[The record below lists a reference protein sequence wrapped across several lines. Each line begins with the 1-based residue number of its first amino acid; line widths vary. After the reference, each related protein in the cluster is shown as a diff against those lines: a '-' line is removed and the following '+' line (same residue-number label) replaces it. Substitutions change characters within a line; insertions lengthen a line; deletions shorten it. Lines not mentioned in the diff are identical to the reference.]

1 MKTLKEHLLSVNR
14 DEVFTFLLTVTNSEF
29 HPTLVDGL
37 TKYLDEVASIEL
49 QESQYTICIDY
60 NNLNNVPRAVSVID
74 NNTSGIKHCT
84 SIFREELL
92 SALCADVLPINIV
105 ARILF
110 ETCTLGWT
118 SDLVRA
124 NLFKIRDISNLILKG
139 DINLDD
145 VSLKIIDPSH
155 ELTTEEITES
165 AKKLTDAYEKLKFEQ
180 ALFDEEAEKKA
191 FEASLNSSL
200 NI

>member
-1 MKTLKEHLLSVNR
+1 MKTLKEHLLSINR
-14 DEVFTFLLTVTNSEF
+14 DEVFAFLETVTNSQFYPALAE
-29 HPTLVDGL
+29 GL
-37 TKYLDEVASIEL
+37 TKYLDEISSIEL
-49 QESQYTICIDY
+49 QESQYAICIDY
-60 NNLNNVPRAVSVID
+60 NNLNTVPRAIFVID

-84 SIFREELL
+84 SVFREELL
-92 SALCADVLPINIV
+92 SALCADILPTNII

-124 NLFKIRDISNLILKG
+124 NLLKIRDITDLIQKG

-145 VSLKIIDPSH
+145 VSMKLTDPSH
-155 ELTTEEITES
+155 ELTIEEIAES
-165 AKKLTDAYEKLKFEQ
+165 AKKLTDTYEKLKFEQ
-180 ALFDEEAEKKA
+180 AMFDQEAEKKA
-191 FEASLNSSL
+191 FEASINSSL

>member
-60 NNLNNVPRAVSVID
+60 NNLNNVPRAVFVID

>member
-60 NNLNNVPRAVSVID
+60 NNLNNVPRAVFVID

-124 NLFKIRDISNLILKG
+124 NFFKIRDISNLILKG